1 MFFGYDLRVPTP
13 AFGTAVHGF
22 RKLSPSLKE
31 SKLILCERC
40 CLYLHLWA
48 NLGILRVCFV
58 CFCWWPKACMLVG
71 LDILNAASHATSPE
85 TGEGKIKKTS
95 PTVPKEHTVDKGVVT
110 IAPVLASRCDPFMY
124 SSTCCVFLNIFM
136 GFWLKIID
144 PTKWYKMHDCNWLF
158 HISWPKMRSLC
169 PNPQFLAMAISQKLP
184 KIFSRR
190 PSHDVA
196 LPRRRCEIPAWVL
209 SQPAR
214 WQCPPKILS
223 LDDSILAASKLRWQV
238 RHLNHRFWDFVLNIP
253 YLWEKYKLTCLGPFF
268 RFPYQAGR
276 PTADLTRIKSLEG
289 LDKVWRDSGEAVP
302 RKNGIQCPKLWGVTQ
317 EMRKYRQVD
326 GPILFELQNSCHAD
340 TVDVRIILL
349 SVGDA
354 QKRRKS
360 RLKLPLN

>member
-1 MFFGYDLRVPTP
+1 MIWGSQPLLLEQPSMASGRRNLNWYSVKGVVCICIRGQTWGFSYLFCMFLFMTKSLYAGRFG
-13 AFGTAVHGF
+13 H
-22 RKLSPSLKE
+22 LKCRQ
-31 SKLILCERC
+31 SCDQSGNR
-40 CLYLHLWA
+40 
-48 NLGILRVCFV
+48 G
-58 CFCWWPKACMLVG
+58 
-71 LDILNAASHATSPE
+71 S
-85 TGEGKIKKTS
+85 KIKKMS

-110 IAPVLASRCDPFMY
+110 IAPVLASRCDPFKY
-124 SSTCCVFLNIFM
+124 SSTCCVFLNVFM
-136 GFWLKIID
+136 GCWLKIID

-276 PTADLTRIKSLEG
+276 PTADLTRIK
-289 LDKVWRDSGEAVP
+289 
-302 RKNGIQCPKLWGVTQ
+302 
-317 EMRKYRQVD
+317 
-326 GPILFELQNSCHAD
+326 
-340 TVDVRIILL
+340 
-349 SVGDA
+349 
-354 QKRRKS
+354 QKS
-360 RLKLPLN
+360 